1 MTSPYSLRKISE
13 EDISF
18 LFDLYHCTEVAKLMS
33 HPFQSIKDAKDY
45 YDFISGV
52 NEEESEPGKVY
63 VIQNEKEVP
72 IGIVGLDYI
81 LGPTAY
87 LTFALKTEYWHKGIM
102 MKVLNDFLSRHKK
115 LYKNIIAR
123 VSEDNT
129 AALKLLSKI
138 PYNLQIEL
146 LKSSNY

>member
-18 LFDLYHCTEVAKLMS
+18 LFDLYHCTEVAKHIS

-52 NEEESEPGKVY
+52 NEEGSEPGKVY
-63 VIQNEKEVP
+63 VIQMSNNES

-87 LTFALKTEYWHKGIM
+87 LTFALKPEYWHKGIM
-102 MKVLNDFLSRHKK
+102 QTVLNDFLSKYTK
-115 LYKNIIAR
+115 LYKNIIVR
-123 VSEDNT
+123 VKEDNT
-129 AALKLLSKI
+129 PALKLLSKLS
-138 PYNLQIEL
+138 YSLQIEL